1 MDFSFVF
8 PCLNEEESLGFCVK
22 ELRKSLEDSNC
33 KYEIILADN
42 GSTDNSVEIAEELG
56 CRVVNIRNKGYGAA
70 LKGGIETANGE
81 YVIFADCDGSYPL
94 KDTLKLYRKTFSEE
108 ADLGIA
114 LRLKGKIEHGA
125 MPVLHKYLGTPVLT
139 FLINILFGGNLSD
152 CNSGFR
158 CVKKSTFKTWNIRA
172 NGMEFASEMLIK
184 SLKSYSKIVEVP
196 SGLRKDIRKRPPHL
210 STWRDGMRHLL
221 FILSEKPKIME
232 VPGFALIILTSIF
245 QIVALLSGPSKI
257 METNVFDY
265 HTHALLLMA
274 GIIGAQLYLLS
285 CFIYLA
291 GVDSPLQITR
301 KILEM
306 DEAFLFFL
314 LTSVMTASFL
324 AVLFI
329 VFVWASRNFG
339 NLSVINPFLVMLH
352 FISISGFLSI
362 GLLGIHIFKKAMK

>member
-1 MDFSFVF
+1 
-8 PCLNEEESLGFCVK
+8 
-22 ELRKSLEDSNC
+22 
-33 KYEIILADN
+33 
-42 GSTDNSVEIAEELG
+42 
-56 CRVVNIRNKGYGAA
+56 
-70 LKGGIETANGE
+70 
-81 YVIFADCDGSYPL
+81 
-94 KDTLKLYRKTFSEE
+94 
-108 ADLGIA
+108 
-114 LRLKGKIEHGA
+114 
-125 MPVLHKYLGTPVLT
+125 
-139 FLINILFGGNLSD
+139 
-152 CNSGFR
+152 
-158 CVKKSTFKTWNIRA
+158 
-172 NGMEFASEMLIK
+172 
-184 SLKSYSKIVEVP
+184 
-196 SGLRKDIRKRPPHL
+196 
-210 STWRDGMRHLL
+210 
-221 FILSEKPKIME
+221 
-232 VPGFALIILTSIF
+232 
-245 QIVALLSGPSKI
+245 